1 MNKLIVLGAAVVL
14 LAGCQAKPEEAPPP
28 PAPAV
33 AAPVPPPLDGQ
44 IEPPPSYHR
53 PMVAHRYHRYRHV
66 RHHYRHPASYYRH
79 HPSHVNLPPK
89 PQ

>member
-14 LAGCQAKPEEAPPP
+14 LAGCQAKPEPPP
-28 PAPAV
+28 PAPAAV
-33 AAPVPPPLDGQ
+33 VAPVPPPLDGQ